1 MAVKSI
7 SALQICRHR
16 VKKQC
21 GKEGDMNENN
31 LKIKKIQ
38 KSSKAA
44 FTVTNIVKIF
54 LIVAAVILLITGF
67 IMIGRQEFFNASF
80 DAALRYGEFTVEE
93 FDWAFEGQMLQHMM
107 EDGQIALA
115 LGLYLTEMGVVLVC
129 FTVVLHFVGKVF
141 KTFQESYSPFQPKVI
156 RNLRITFILLTMYTL
171 STSLGIG
178 LIAGL
183 ASWCVLNIFEYGCEL
198 QKQSDETL

>member
-54 LIVAAVILLITGF
+54 LIVVAVILLD
-67 IMIGRQEFFNASF
+67 RKS
-80 DAALRYGEFTVEE
+80 
-93 FDWAFEGQMLQHMM
+93 
-107 EDGQIALA
+107 
-115 LGLYLTEMGVVLVC
+115 VV
-129 FTVVLHFVGKVF
+129 
-141 KTFQESYSPFQPKVI
+141 
-156 RNLRITFILLTMYTL
+156 
-171 STSLGIG
+171 
-178 LIAGL
+178 
-183 ASWCVLNIFEYGCEL
+183 
-198 QKQSDETL
+198 

>member
-1 MAVKSI
+1 
-7 SALQICRHR
+7 
-16 VKKQC
+16 
-21 GKEGDMNENN
+21 MNENN

-115 LGLYLTEMGVVLVC
+115 LGLYLTEMGVVLVY

-141 KTFQESYSPFQPKVI
+141 KIFQESYSPFQPKVI
-156 RNLRITFILLTMYTL
+156 RNLRITFILLTLYTL